1 MTAKPEAKGNQ
12 ARDAARKRELQLIH
26 IAKGQLGLGDDA
38 YRDLLSQVTGKRS
51 AAELTGAQRR
61 QFLDHLKR
69 CGWQQVQR
77 PNPQRN
83 EQPAHA
89 RAPGDVHAERWE
101 KARQLWALLCRAGAV
116 QADSDEALLAWVQRQ
131 HRVAAWRWLNTHQ
144 INTVVESLKK
154 WCRRVGA
161 DLQ

>member
-1 MTAKPEAKGNQ
+1 MTAKPDTL
-12 ARDAARKRELQLIH
+12 RDQARKRELQLIH

-38 YRDLLSQVTGKRS
+38 YRDLLGQVTGKRS

-77 PNPQRN
+77 QSPKRVEP
-83 EQPAHA
+83 PPHA
-89 RAPGDVHAERWE
+89 RAPDDLHADRWE

-116 QADSDEALLAWVQRQ
+116 QSDTDEALLAWVQRQ
-131 HRVAAWRWLNTHQ
+131 HRVAAWRWLNTYQ
-144 INTVVESLKK
+144 INGVVEALKK
-154 WCRRVGA
+154 WCRRVGV

>member
-1 MTAKPEAKGNQ
+1 MTAKPDTL
-12 ARDAARKRELQLIH
+12 RDQARKRELQLIH

-77 PNPQRN
+77 QNPQRV
-83 EQPAHA
+83 EQPHTHV
-89 RAPGDVHAERWE
+89 RA
-101 KARQLWALLCRAGAV
+101 
-116 QADSDEALLAWVQRQ
+116 
-131 HRVAAWRWLNTHQ
+131 
-144 INTVVESLKK
+144 
-154 WCRRVGA
+154 
-161 DLQ
+161 